1 MAKDLKKVTY
11 TRFAYAI
18 IDFFSQRSSLPFDVS
33 SYVKNDSVQECKFA
47 RSKISKFIQRNR
59 NKESENRLFITIS
72 MNDMGTISDGR
83 KNLRYVVDNI
93 LEDFLMSSCIE
104 ILHTI
109 DPSASI
115 EVISSK
121 EKNSMTD
128 YIIIIFN
135 VASCS
140 SIECI
145 ISTDSITSK
154 LIERDEN
161 RDVVE
166 FNSRLH
172 KNLML
177 FKQNLK

>member
-1 MAKDLKKVTY
+1 MAKDSKRVTY
-11 TRFAYAI
+11 TRFVYSI
-18 IDFFSQRSSLPFDVS
+18 IDFFSQRSLLSFDVS
-33 SYVKNDSVQECKFA
+33 SYVKNDSVQECSFT
-47 RSKISKFIQRNR
+47 RSKISRFIQRNR
-59 NKESENRLFITIS
+59 NKESINRLFINIS
-72 MNDMGTISDGR
+72 MNDNGTISEGR
-83 KNLRYVVDNI
+83 RNLRYVVDNL
-93 LEDFLMSSCIE
+93 LEDLLMGSSIE
-104 ILHTI
+104 ILNAI

-121 EKNSMTD
+121 ERSSMTD

-135 VASCS
+135 VANCS

-154 LIERDEN
+154 LIERDEWG
-161 RDVVE
+161 DVVE
-166 FNSRLH
+166 FNSRLN